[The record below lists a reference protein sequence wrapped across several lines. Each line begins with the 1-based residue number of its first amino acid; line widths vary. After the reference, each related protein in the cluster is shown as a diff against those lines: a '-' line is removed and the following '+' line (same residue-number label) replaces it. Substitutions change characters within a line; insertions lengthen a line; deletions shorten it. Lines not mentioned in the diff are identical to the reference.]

1 MNKRVEEA
9 LNKQLGAELYSS
21 HLYLSMAA
29 YLTDQN
35 LNGFANWMKVQSE
48 EERTHAMKFF
58 DFIDDR
64 DGRIEIGKLD
74 EPKKEWNGV
83 IDIFEEV
90 LKHEKHVTSLI
101 NDVAAIAEEEKDR
114 ATMNFLKFFIDE
126 QVEEEAT
133 VSDLLDQLKL
143 IDGNGTGLFMLDK
156 EAKTRILNAN

>member
-9 LNKQLGAELYSS
+9 LNKQLSAELYSS

-29 YLTDQN
+29 YLTAQN

-58 DFIDDR
+58 DYIDDR

-74 EPKKEWNGV
+74 EPKKEWNGI
-83 IDIFEEV
+83 IDLFEEV

-114 ATMNFLKFFIDE
+114 ATINFLKFFIDE

-133 VSDLLDQLKL
+133 VGDLLDQLKL

>member
-9 LNKQLGAELYSS
+9 LNKQLNAELYSS
-21 HLYLSMAA
+21 HLYLSMSA
-29 YLTDQN
+29 YLTSEN
-35 LNGFANWMKVQSE
+35 LNGFANWMKIQSE

-58 DFIDDR
+58 NYIDDR
-64 DGRIEIGKLD
+64 DGKIEIAKID
-74 EPKKEWNGV
+74 EPKKEWKGV

-90 LKHEKHVTSLI
+90 LAHEKHVTKLI

-114 ATMNFLKFFIDE
+114 ATINFLKFFIDE

-156 EAKTRILNAN
+156 EAKSRVLNGN